1 MMKCGNKRKPQQEFM
16 SFDTSS
22 ITDFV
27 FEDDQSLRC
36 SLAMIPG
43 IVCPRL
49 ELTAGWG
56 LKYYRRKL
64 EISSQWH

>member
-1 MMKCGNKRKPQQEFM
+1 M